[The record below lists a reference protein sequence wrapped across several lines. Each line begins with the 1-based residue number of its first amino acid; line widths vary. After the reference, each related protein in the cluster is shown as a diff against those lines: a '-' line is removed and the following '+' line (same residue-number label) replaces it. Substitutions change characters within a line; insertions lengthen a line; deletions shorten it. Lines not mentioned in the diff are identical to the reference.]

1 VSRTKKILIG
11 IGIVVLLGA
20 VVGANFY
27 FKREQGT
34 KVTVE
39 AVKKRDLEAIVSASG
54 KIQAKRFVNMSA
66 VQMGRVT
73 RLAVEEGDRVKAGQF
88 LLEIDPNS
96 LRGTV
101 ERGEAAVAG
110 AQAGLAQA
118 RVNVETARANL
129 ALAREQVNRQRELWK
144 QGLTTKEQLDQAE
157 ATLKVRE
164 TELSARQTDVAN
176 REQMI
181 KQETA
186 ALSTSRY
193 NLSQVTLV
201 APFDGIVTRRNIEEG
216 ENVVVGTMNNA
227 GTQLLTIADMSV
239 IEAEVEVDETEI
251 PTVKIGQVAKVTID
265 ALPGQTFTG
274 HITEIGNSPIQSAAQ
289 ASAGQQATNFKV
301 TVQLDHAIDA
311 ARPGFTCSAEITTAT
326 RQQVDSVPIQAMA
339 VRELVYDA
347 KGEVVREPR
356 DPKKKRRTPGGGGNA
371 EAGQAGQT
379 AEPLPELKPGQ
390 KRKETEGVFILRN
403 GFAEFVPVKTG
414 IAGDRYFEVL
424 SGLKEGEQV
433 ITGPFNSVRNL
444 KDGDAVLLE
453 KKKDEGKKT

>member
-1 VSRTKKILIG
+1 V
-11 IGIVVLLGA
+11 LGA

-27 FKREQGT
+27 FKREKGT

-39 AVKKRDLEAIVSASG
+39 VVKRRDLEAIVSGSG

-144 QGLTTKEQLDQAE
+144 QGLTTRETLDQAE

-164 TELSARQTDVAN
+164 TELSARETDVAN

-186 ALSTSRY
+186 ALGTSRY

-227 GTQLLTIADMSV
+227 GTQLLTVADMSV
-239 IEAEVEVDETEI
+239 IEAEVEIDETEI
-251 PTVKIGQVAKVTID
+251 PTIKIGQTAKITID
-265 ALPGQTFTG
+265 ALPGETFTG
-274 HITEIGNSPIQSAAQ
+274 HVTEIGNSPIQTAAQ

-326 RQQVDSVPIQAMA
+326 RQQVTTVPIQAMA
-339 VRELVYDA
+339 VRELIYDA
-347 KGEVVREPR
+347 TGNIVREPR
-356 DPKKKRRTPGGGGNA
+356 DDSKKRRRFSFGSGSASAATPV
-371 EAGQAGQT
+371 EAT
-379 AEPLPELKPGQ
+379 ELKPGQ
-390 KRKETEGVFILRN
+390 KRKETEGVFVFRN
-403 GFAEFVPVKTG
+403 GAVEFVPVKTG

-424 SGLKEGEQV
+424 SGVKDGDQV
-433 ITGPFNSVRNL
+433 VTGPFNSVRNI
-444 KDGDAVLLE
+444 KDGDEVSLE
-453 KKKDEGKKT
+453 DKKKDEGKKS